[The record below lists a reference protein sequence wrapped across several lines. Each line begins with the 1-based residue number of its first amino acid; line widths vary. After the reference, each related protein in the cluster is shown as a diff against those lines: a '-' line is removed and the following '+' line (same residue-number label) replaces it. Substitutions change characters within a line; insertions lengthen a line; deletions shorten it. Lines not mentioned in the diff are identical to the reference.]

1 MKEIIRIN
9 IKLAGVFLLATL
21 FFLSPVMAQGE
32 GDGSLVSP
40 LAGTELQFVSTSS
53 WCLTDTECS
62 FTVVL
67 PEIVPSQVGM
77 GTPSLSA
84 GVTFVS
90 ASKNLWVE
98 GRASGTI
105 LELVFNFSQS
115 GSIQL
120 PPLEVMVDGQLHSIP
135 FAPVDVFQNPK
146 SLKPQL
152 ELLLQLL
159 LLADSCEACLHALQ

>member
-53 WCLTDTECS
+53 WCLTDTECR

-90 ASKNLWVE
+90 ASKNLW
-98 GRASGTI
+98 
-105 LELVFNFSQS
+105 
-115 GSIQL
+115 
-120 PPLEVMVDGQLHSIP
+120 
-135 FAPVDVFQNPK
+135 
-146 SLKPQL
+146 
-152 ELLLQLL
+152 
-159 LLADSCEACLHALQ
+159 